1 MKMSEFK
8 TIETQEELDNIV
20 KERIRRE
27 REKFADYD
35 DLKKRVSELETENRA
50 LKSTVED
57 NKQTRAGLDAQIT
70 ELQGQVSNYET
81 ASLRTRIALQNGLP
95 YDLADRLQGADEE
108 ALRADA
114 ERLAGFM
121 RPATPQAP
129 LRDTEPAMGD
139 DKTMQMK
146 QMHRELLPNA
156 QYKL

>member
-27 REKFADYD
+27 REKFGDYD
-35 DLKKRVSELETENRA
+35 DLKKRVSELESENGA
-50 LKSTVED
+50 LKATVEET
-57 NKQTRAGLDAQIT
+57 KQTIAESDAQIT
-70 ELQGQVSNYET
+70 ELQGQVSNYAT

-129 LRDTEPAMGD
+129 LRDTEPPIGD
-139 DKTMQMK
+139 DKTVQMK
-146 QMHRELLPNA
+146 QMLRELQP
-156 QYKL
+156 KGE

>member
-1 MKMSEFK
+1 MKVSEFK

-27 REKFADYD
+27 REKFGDYD
-35 DLKKRVSELETENRA
+35 ELKKRVSELESENSA

-57 NKQTRAGLDAQIT
+57 DKQTRAGLDAQIT

-95 YDLADRLQGADEE
+95 YDLADRLQGTDEE

-114 ERLAGFM
+114 ERLAVFM
-121 RPATPQAP
+121 RPAPVPQAP
-129 LRDTEPAMGD
+129 LRDTEPPIGD
-139 DKTMQMK
+139 DKTVQMK
-146 QMHRELLPNA
+146 QMLRELQP
-156 QYKL
+156 KGE

>member
-1 MKMSEFK
+1 MSEFK

-27 REKFADYD
+27 REKFGDYD
-35 DLKKRVSELETENRA
+35 DLKKRVSELESENSA

-57 NKQTRAGLDAQIT
+57 DKQTRAGLDAQIT

-108 ALRADA
+108 ALKADA

-121 RPATPQAP
+121 RPATHQAP
-129 LRDTEPAMGD
+129 LRDTEPPIGD

-146 QMHRELLPNA
+146 QMLRELQP
-156 QYKL
+156 KGE

>member
-35 DLKKRVSELETENRA
+35 DLKKRVSELESENSV

-57 NKQTRAGLDAQIT
+57 DKQTRAGLDAKIT

-121 RPATPQAP
+121 RPATHQAP
-129 LRDTEPAMGD
+129 LRDMEPSIGD

-146 QMHRELLPNA
+146 QMLRELQP
-156 QYKL
+156 KGE

>member
-20 KERIRRE
+20 KERLRRE
-27 REKFADYD
+27 REKFGDYD
-35 DLKKRVSELETENRA
+35 DLKKRVSELESENGA
-50 LKSTVED
+50 LKATVEET
-57 NKQTRAGLDAQIT
+57 KQTIAKSDAQIT
-70 ELQGQVSNYET
+70 ELQGQVSNYEI

-108 ALRADA
+108 ALKADA

-121 RPATPQAP
+121 HPETHKAP
-129 LRDTEPAMGD
+129 IRDTEPAIGD

-146 QMHRELLPNA
+146 QMLRELQP
-156 QYKL
+156 KGE

>member
-1 MKMSEFK
+1 M
-8 TIETQEELDNIV
+8 
-20 KERIRRE
+20 
-27 REKFADYD
+27 
-35 DLKKRVSELETENRA
+35 
-50 LKSTVED
+50 KSTVED
-57 NKQTRAGLDAQIT
+57 DKQTRAELDAQIT

-129 LRDTEPAMGD
+129 LRDTEPPIGD

-146 QMHRELLPNA
+146 QMLRDLQPKGE
-156 QYKL
+156 

>member
-27 REKFADYD
+27 REKFGDYD
-35 DLKKRVSELETENRA
+35 ELKKRVSELESENSA

-57 NKQTRAGLDAQIT
+57 DKQTRAGLDAQIT

-108 ALRADA
+108 ALKADA

-121 RPATPQAP
+121 RPATPPAP
-129 LRDTEPAMGD
+129 LRDTEPAIGD
-139 DKTMQMK
+139 DKTTQMK
-146 QMHRELLPNA
+146 QMLRELQP
-156 QYKL
+156 KGE

>member
-27 REKFADYD
+27 REKFVDYD
-35 DLKKRVSELETENRA
+35 DLKKRVSELESENRA

-57 NKQTRAGLDAQIT
+57 DKQTRAGLDAQIT

-121 RPATPQAP
+121 RPVTPQAP
-129 LRDTEPAMGD
+129 LRDIEPAIGD

-146 QMHRELLPNA
+146 QMLRELQP
-156 QYKL
+156 KGE

>member
-27 REKFADYD
+27 REKFGDYD
-35 DLKKRVSELETENRA
+35 DLKKRVSELESENSA

-57 NKQTRAGLDAQIT
+57 DKQTRAGLDARIT

-81 ASLRTRIALQNGLP
+81 ANLRTRIALQNGLP

-121 RPATPQAP
+121 RPATPPAP
-129 LRDTEPAMGD
+129 LRDIEPAMGD

-146 QMHRELLPNA
+146 QMLRELLP
-156 QYKL
+156 KGE

>member
-27 REKFADYD
+27 REKYSDYEE
-35 DLKKRVSELETENRA
+35 LKNRVSELETENSA

-57 NKQTRAGLDAQIT
+57 DKQTRADLDAQIT
-70 ELQGQVSNYET
+70 DLQGKVTNYET

-95 YDLADRLQGADEE
+95 YDLADRLQGTDEE
-108 ALRADA
+108 ALKADA

-129 LRDTEPAMGD
+129 LRDTEPPIGD
-139 DKTMQMK
+139 NKEMQMK
-146 QMHRELLPNA
+146 QMLRDLQPKGE
-156 QYKL
+156 

>member
-1 MKMSEFK
+1 MSEFK

-27 REKFADYD
+27 REKFSDYD
-35 DLKKRVSELETENRA
+35 ELKKRVSELESENSA

-57 NKQTRAGLDAQIT
+57 DKQTRAGLDAQIT

-81 ASLRTRIALQNGLP
+81 ANLRTRIALQNGLP

-108 ALRADA
+108 ALKADA

-121 RPATPQAP
+121 RPATPPAP
-129 LRDTEPAMGD
+129 LRDTEPAIGD
-139 DKTMQMK
+139 DKTTQMK
-146 QMHRELLPNA
+146 QMLRELQP
-156 QYKL
+156 KGE

>member
-27 REKFADYD
+27 REKFGDYD
-35 DLKKRVSELETENRA
+35 ELKKRVSELESENSA

-57 NKQTRAGLDAQIT
+57 DKQTRAGLDAQIT

-108 ALRADA
+108 ALKDDA

-121 RPATPQAP
+121 RPATPPAP
-129 LRDTEPAMGD
+129 LRDTEPAIGD
-139 DKTMQMK
+139 DKTTQMK
-146 QMHRELLPNA
+146 QMLRELQP
-156 QYKL
+156 KGE